1 MSAASTESGFG
12 VGAKFA
18 AVEAGAGVE
27 GAVATEGGPAAR
39 SSSAAFARRARFCSN
54 DFANAVELRDGV
66 AGVAV
71 STAAALFEVQHII
84 REEGGFDGSG
94 RRRPRRAR

>member
-1 MSAASTESGFG
+1 MSAASTESGCG

-18 AVEAGAGVE
+18 AVEAGAGVA

-54 DFANAVELRDGV
+54 DFAKPSSCAMASQASPSPPLQRFSRS
-66 AGVAV
+66 
-71 STAAALFEVQHII
+71 ST
-84 REEGGFDGSG
+84 
-94 RRRPRRAR
+94 